1 MQTVGSNSTQTLINK
16 KTENMEQQ
24 EILDQT
30 DEAGNT
36 KKRPT
41 AITVICVLGFIGA
54 AFTIPMIFSDIAG
67 QVGSWY
73 PPYLGLS
80 AVIGLV
86 CMLGLWKMKKW
97 AAYTYTGFV
106 ALNQI
111 VLFTM
116 GVWNLMALIIPG
128 IVIGIA
134 LAHINKMD

>member
-1 MQTVGSNSTQTLINK
+1 MG
-16 KTENMEQQ
+16 QQ

-30 DEAGNT
+30 NEAGNN

-97 AAYTYTGFV
+97 AAYMYTGFV

-111 VLFTM
+111 VLLAM
-116 GVWNLMALIIPG
+116 GVWNIMALIIPG